1 MQEDEKKE
9 VTDDDFFDLLHDNV
23 LENYNDK
30 KRPPTKTFFMTNT
43 KIVLTTRLGLFMRKL
58 ILMLR

>member
-1 MQEDEKKE
+1 MQEDEKEE

-23 LENYNDK
+23 LENYNDN
-30 KRPPTKTFFMTNT
+30 KRPPTKTFFVTNM
-43 KIVLTTRLGLFMRKL
+43 KIVLTRLGLLMKKL

>member
-1 MQEDEKKE
+1 LQEDEKEE

-23 LENYNDK
+23 LENYNDR
-30 KRPPTKTFFMTNT
+30 KRPPTKTFFMTNM
-43 KIVLTTRLGLFMRKL
+43 KIVLTRLDLLMRKL